1 MARRR
6 CRMGAPDRYP
16 ETAIQTL
23 AEVGAV
29 GPTAPVAHPA
39 APAWPQVASGRRDLL
54 LPAPHRLF
62 SMLLPLSES
71 QFYGEAEAF
80 LQRSGKSIP
89 TVDLLIGLTAK
100 QHGLPLLTADDEHFR
115 RIPGLVVETY

>member
-1 MARRR
+1 
-6 CRMGAPDRYP
+6 
-16 ETAIQTL
+16 
-23 AEVGAV
+23 
-29 GPTAPVAHPA
+29 
-39 APAWPQVASGRRDLL
+39 
-54 LPAPHRLF
+54 
-62 SMLLPLSES
+62 MLLPLSES